1 MLQRPEQV
9 FIEYIRTNDW
19 SPAASDCQVLPAK
32 VKDTITTIGELSILD
47 STTLPQTRDTLTAEV
62 LLDGFKSPLD
72 SIMLTSQIS
81 VGQLSSEAEVLN
93 LQLYQAF
100 ETASH
105 GKALL
110 LLNEADVFL

>member
-1 MLQRPEQV
+1 MLQNVLLMQDCEALNKV
-9 FIEYIRTNDW
+9 EKGIRTNDW

-47 STTLPQTRDTLTAEV
+47 STTLPQTRD
-62 LLDGFKSPLD
+62 
-72 SIMLTSQIS
+72 IMLTSQIS
-81 VGQLSSEAEVLN
+81 AGQLSSEAEVLN